1 MTPKNDVVQTAD
13 GIERRVD
20 GLVDEIDEAVVIATV
35 EGVGPAMDHMSE
47 AGVKRGT
54 ALRVLS
60 GPEHHRQVTGETLVK
75 VSKFLGLPMRPPE

>member
-1 MTPKNDVVQTAD
+1 MNEFAGSGGV
-13 GIERRVD
+13 ERRVD
-20 GLVDEIDEAVVIATV
+20 GPADEIDEAVVIATV

-60 GPEHHRQVTGETLVK
+60 GPEHHRIVK
-75 VSKFLGLPMRPPE
+75 HVALLEILKVLALPPRHRE